1 MSDQPDCRPYRE
13 RDHILRRTFAWRFR
27 QREDAEALTRLGEI
41 LQEWMYET
49 NQFGPDEE
57 AELPAADLAA
67 AGADLLLVADF
78 LEQIARERFDCGL
91 GEDEVRRCERAE
103 GWAEQARALG
113 EIIRRDCAQAGGD
126 GLETSL

>member
-27 QREDAEALTRLGEI
+27 QPADAEAFARVGEM

-49 NQFGPDEE
+49 NQFGPADEGDLQA
-57 AELPAADLAA
+57 AELAA
-67 AGADLLLVADF
+67 AGEDLLLVADF
-78 LEQIARERFDCGL
+78 LEQMARERFDCGL
-91 GEDEVRRCERAE
+91 AEDDMRRCERAE

-113 EIIRRDCAQAGGD
+113 ELIQRDCAADGGN